1 MHTTLTYDQGVK
13 FEPNSF
19 KLNKEMVVVMGGRN
33 SEGFALFTHL
43 TIKAFLAIRPH
54 AEQIIDAVQL
64 MLGSG
69 LPSFKG
75 EPTIRRLRDRF
86 ALHLNE
92 RGAAEWMS
100 SIVRNAYE
108 NMRSTIYDEFQR
120 VRSTS
125 KFGLVLTF

>member
-1 MHTTLTYDQGVK
+1 M
-13 FEPNSF
+13 
-19 KLNKEMVVVMGGRN
+19 VMGGRN

-43 TIKAFLAIRPH
+43 TIKAFLAVRPH
-54 AEQIIDAVQL
+54 AEQIIDTIQL

-100 SIVRNAYE
+100 SVVRNAYE
-108 NMRSTIYDEFQR
+108 NMRSTLYDEFQR
-120 VRSTS
+120 VCTVRPPL
-125 KFGLVLTF
+125 LVVFLTHPFFT

>member
-1 MHTTLTYDQGVK
+1 M
-13 FEPNSF
+13 
-19 KLNKEMVVVMGGRN
+19 VMGGRN
-33 SEGFALFTHL
+33 SEGFTLFTNL

-54 AEQIIDAVQL
+54 AEQIIDTVQL
-64 MLGSG
+64 MLGTG

-92 RGAAEWMS
+92 RGAADWMA

-108 NMRSTIYDEFQR
+108 NMRSTLYDEFQR
-120 VRSTS
+120 VSTHPHRHI
-125 KFGLVLTF
+125 VTE

>member
-1 MHTTLTYDQGVK
+1 M
-13 FEPNSF
+13 
-19 KLNKEMVVVMGGRN
+19 VMGGRN

-43 TIKAFLAIRPH
+43 TIKAFLAARPH
-54 AEQIIDAVQL
+54 AEQIIDTIHL

-75 EPTIRRLRDRF
+75 EPTIRRIRERF

-100 SIVRNAYE
+100 SVVRNAYE
-108 NMRSTIYDEFQR
+108 NMRSTLYDELQR
-120 VRSTS
+120 VCT
-125 KFGLVLTF
+125 GLLFFESG